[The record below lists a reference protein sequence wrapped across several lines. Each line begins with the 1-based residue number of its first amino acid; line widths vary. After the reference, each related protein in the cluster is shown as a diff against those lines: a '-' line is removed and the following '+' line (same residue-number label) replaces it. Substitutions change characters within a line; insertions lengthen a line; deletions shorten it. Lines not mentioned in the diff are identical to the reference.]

1 MTDATKAA
9 IFLGSL
15 ILAALGG
22 MAFGL
27 HQSRA
32 KATALHQAAVFEGE
46 AHAAQQSETQA
57 KADRAAA
64 LQLVAQRDSEVAH
77 LRAQVAAHPTPEPT
91 EPVSPNAPVSA
102 VVVGLQSLGL
112 HPQVLGE
119 GLALNLPDSR
129 TALTWGREFLRVPGL
144 NARIGALEDLS
155 SAQVQQAEAQ
165 RQQQAATDRALAFA
179 DARADAQAHRADN
192 LQRAIDLTPRVR
204 PWAPGVLWGV
214 DSTGV
219 RHLGAYLAGSWGP
232 VQGQII
238 YINRTAA
245 IGAGIR
251 F

>member
-1 MTDATKAA
+1 MTDATKAT
-9 IFLGSL
+9 ILLGSL

-22 MAFGL
+22 AAFGIR
-27 HQSRA
+27 QSRA
-32 KATALHQAAVFEGE
+32 KAAALHQAAVFEGE

-57 KADRAAA
+57 KADRASAQ
-64 LQLVAQRDSEVAH
+64 QLVSQRDDEVAH
-77 LRAQVAAHPTPEPT
+77 LRAQLAAHPTPQPA
-91 EPVSPNAPVSA
+91 EPVPPDAPATA
-102 VVVGLQSLGL
+102 VVAGLQSLGL

-119 GLALNLPDSR
+119 GLAMNLPDGR
-129 TALTWGREFLRVPGL
+129 TTLAWGREFLRVPGL
-144 NARIGALEDLS
+144 TARIGTLEILS
-155 SAQVQQAEAQ
+155 ATQAQQYEAQ
-165 RQQQAATDRALAFA
+165 RQQQAATDRALTSA
-179 DARADAQAHRADN
+179 DARADAQAHRAEA
-192 LQRAIDLTPRVR
+192 LQRAIDLTPRAR

-214 DSTGV
+214 DSTGA

>member
-1 MTDATKAA
+1 MTDATKAS
-9 IFLGSL
+9 ILLGSL

-22 MAFGL
+22 MAFGF

-32 KATALHQAAVFEGE
+32 KAAALHQAAVFEGE

-57 KADRAAA
+57 KADSAADK
-64 LQLVAQRDSEVAH
+64 QLVAQRDAEVAR
-77 LRAQVAAHPTPEPT
+77 LRAQVSAHPTPQPADPVPPDAPT
-91 EPVSPNAPVSA
+91 SA
-102 VVVGLQSLGL
+102 VVAGLQSLGL

-119 GLALNLPDSR
+119 GLALNLPDGR

-144 NARIGALEDLS
+144 TARIGALEDLS
-155 SAQVQQAEAQ
+155 TAQSQQAEAQ
-165 RQQQAATDRALAFA
+165 RQQQAATDRALVFA
-179 DARADAQAHRADN
+179 DARADAQAHRAEN
-192 LQRAIDLTPRVR
+192 LQRAIDLTPRAR
-204 PWAPGVLWGV
+204 PWAPGLLWGV
-214 DSTGV
+214 DSTGT

-232 VQGQII
+232 VQGQIV